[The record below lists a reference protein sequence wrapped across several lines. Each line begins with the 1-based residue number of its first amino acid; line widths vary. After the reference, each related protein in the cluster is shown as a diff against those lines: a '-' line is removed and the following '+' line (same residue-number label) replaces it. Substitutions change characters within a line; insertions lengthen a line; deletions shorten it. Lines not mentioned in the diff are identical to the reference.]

1 MGIKKRGVK
10 ITHHHFTLG
19 MTLVISNL
27 DFPKIHAISPKA
39 FEVLASSYK
48 TSLRR

>member
-1 MGIKKRGVK
+1 MGLKIKQNHLK
-10 ITHHHFTLG
+10 LG
-19 MTLVISNL
+19 ITLVKMNL